1 MFTDYIPVH
10 NYKYRLTAIY
20 ARINDIQTTVEPTTY
35 RQTLEIDKQ
44 LRQCMSKSRSRVLTL
59 L

>member
-1 MFTDYIPVH
+1 MFTDSISVH

-44 LRQCMSKSRSRVLTL
+44 LRQCTSKSRSQVLTL
-59 L
+59 P